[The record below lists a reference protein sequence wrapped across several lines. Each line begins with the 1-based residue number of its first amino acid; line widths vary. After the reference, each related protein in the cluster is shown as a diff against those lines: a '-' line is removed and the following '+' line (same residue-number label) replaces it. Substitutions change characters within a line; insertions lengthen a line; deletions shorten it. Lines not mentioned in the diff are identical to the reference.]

1 MADPK
6 KILILTADAGF
17 GHRSAANAVNAAI
30 QAMYGDRVITR
41 VANPLNDRR
50 VPKALRRTQNDYDRL
65 VQEMPK
71 LVKFGFVAS
80 DSTVPITVVES
91 AVAVVLFSTMRDLL
105 RSFKPDAILTTYPL
119 YLSPLSAV
127 FAIER
132 VKVPLLTVVTD
143 LATVHSIWFND
154 VSDLYLVATQ
164 AVKELA
170 LKSGI
175 SLEKIRVTGTPVS
188 PILAEERPE
197 RVNLR
202 ARLGWQ
208 PDLIT
213 VLAVGSK
220 RVRHMLGTLK
230 VLNHS
235 GMKLQFAL
243 VAGGDDH
250 MYQQFEQIDWHVPV
264 YKYNYVTNVPELMQA
279 SDCLISKAGGL
290 ILPEALA
297 CGLPILLVDVL
308 PGQEAGNAQFVI
320 EGGAGELAHTPLE
333 TLEILFHWLD
343 QGGKI
348 LAQRAENANRLGRP
362 RAAFDIAELVWG
374 AVRSGD

>member
-1 MADPK
+1 MVEPK

-30 QAMYGDRVITR
+30 QAMYGDRVITKI
-41 VANPLNDRR
+41 ANPLNDRR
-50 VPKALRRTQNDYDRL
+50 VPKALRRTQDDYDRL
-65 VQEMPK
+65 VHEMPK
-71 LVKFGFVAS
+71 LVKFGFSAS

-91 AVAVVLFSTMRDLL
+91 TLAVVLFYTMRDLL
-105 RSFKPDAILTTYPL
+105 RSFQPDAIVTTYPL

-127 FAIER
+127 FTLER

-154 VSDLYLVATQ
+154 VSDYFLVATQ
-164 AVKELA
+164 AVKDLA
-170 LKSGI
+170 LKAGI
-175 SLEKIRVTGTPVS
+175 SIGKIHITGTPVS
-188 PILAEERPE
+188 PILADGKSERE
-197 RVNLR
+197 SLR
-202 ARLGWQ
+202 SQLGWQ

-213 VLAVGSK
+213 ILAVGSK
-220 RVRHMLGTLK
+220 RVRHLLGSLK

-250 MYQQFEQIDWHVPV
+250 LYQQFEQIDWHVPV
-264 YKYNYVTNVPELMQA
+264 YRYNYVTNIPELMQA

-297 CGLPILLVDVL
+297 CGLPVLLVDVL

-320 EGGAGELAHTPLE
+320 DGGAGELAQTPLE

-343 QGGKI
+343 QGGKL
-348 LAQRAENANRLGRP
+348 LAQRAENARRLGRP
-362 RAAFDIAELVWG
+362 RAAFDIAELVW
-374 AVRSGD
+374 AAIKSED